1 MWFTKAHKARKG
13 YQLLEQLLRKLL
25 SQKLSRKKG
34 IETIAG
40 PEQKTV
46 IDIQTKQLFNDM
58 SDSGFD
64 MNKIT
69 ERDAMYFLNMKK
81 QKMDELV
88 KSGFGELN
96 LDKGIKSLEKS
107 KKGDFL
113 GFDPKIVKENTT
125 LDDLMGGKPY
135 IDERGRKWQ
144 FDKPKK
150 PEIIKID
157 PSEQKQSMFNRQ
169 QKEIEGIDTEKAG
182 MKFYSDMSD
191 AMKRHKLEELEF
203 DYDIMFNKLVE
214 KAKQIDADPKVL
226 LEAELGTKLTG
237 KETTTQLLDLFKNRV
252 KRAGG
257 GIAPLIGEPSYAAD
271 FYDDRIPYEGG
282 GRAGFP
288 PITAKPQSGNLPMQG
303 PKIPAPSVQPAG
315 ITGSEMILKQQKLD
329 QQKMQMNP
337 MMNQGIG
344 GMQKYGG
351 QFRKPFEKGG
361 KGGFDPSK
369 RKFLKASGAGLALLS
384 SLPFVGKFFKAATPV
399 AKAVGNVASSNAVG
413 MPAWFPKL
421 IEKVLKQGED
431 VTDAYATQERVM
443 VKKIKLPK
451 SQTEVLVEQD
461 LVTGDT
467 LVNIGMG
474 KHGWSAGRHG
484 QPSRLVLKKGEQITE
499 GKQAG
504 KKTPDEFTV
513 EEAEFTGGH
522 PENVKFEE
530 IAEAKYGDHASDFSE
545 VEEFAIG
552 KNVDK
557 KIIGKKA
564 QSDAW
569 AEGRAE
575 SRAEEFDP
583 DVEFASGG
591 LARLLGE

>member
-1 MWFTKAHKARKG
+1 
-13 YQLLEQLLRKLL
+13 
-25 SQKLSRKKG
+25 
-34 IETIAG
+34 
-40 PEQKTV
+40 
-46 IDIQTKQLFNDM
+46 M

-69 ERDAMYFLNMKK
+69 EKDAMYFLNMKK

-107 KKGDFL
+107 KKSDFL
-113 GFDPKIVKENTT
+113 GFDPKIVKDKVTI
-125 LDDLMGGKPY
+125 DDLMGGKPY
-135 IDERGRKWQ
+135 IDERGRTWQ

-150 PEIIKID
+150 PRGNINYEKMEEFLGVKLRGD
-157 PSEQKQSMFNRQ
+157 ETFDELL
-169 QKEIEGIDTEKAG
+169 EIEKKFKDKNPTEFA
-182 MKFYSDMSD
+182 F
-191 AMKRHKLEELEF
+191 
-203 DYDIMFNKLVE
+203 
-214 KAKQIDADPKVL
+214 
-226 LEAELGTKLTG
+226 
-237 KETTTQLLDLFKNRV
+237 
-252 KRAGG
+252 G
-257 GIAPLIGEPSYAAD
+257 GIAPLVGEPSYAAH

-288 PITAKPQSGNLPMQG
+288 PITAQPQAGALPMQG
-303 PKIPAPSVQPAG
+303 PTIPAPSAQPAG
-315 ITGSEMILKQQKLD
+315 ITGSEMILKQQHLD
-329 QQKMQMNP
+329 QQKMQHMNP

-467 LVNIGMG
+467 LVDIGMG

-484 QPSRLVLKKGEQITE
+484 QPSRLVLKKGEEITE

-530 IAEAKYGDHASDFSE
+530 IAESKYGDHGSDFSE

-564 QSDAW
+564 ESDAW

-575 SRAEEFDP
+575 AAAEEFDP